1 LIIFKSFPNAKV
13 ILAMQA
19 IYMSSDRPW
28 ADFTILDRNIMTI
41 PEDRILE
48 TKVIMTIIGGE
59 KVFDDKNT
67 D

>member
-1 LIIFKSFPNAKV
+1 
-13 ILAMQA
+13 
-19 IYMSSDRPW
+19 MSSDRPW

>member
-1 LIIFKSFPNAKV
+1 LIIFKSFPNAEV
-13 ILAMQA
+13 ILARQA
-19 IYMSSDRPW
+19 IHMSSDRPW

-41 PEDRILE
+41 PEDQILE

>member
-1 LIIFKSFPNAKV
+1 MIIFKSFPNAEV
-13 ILAMQA
+13 ILAMQT
-19 IYMSSDRPW
+19 IQMLFDRPW

-41 PEDRILE
+41 PEDQILE
-48 TKVIMTIIGGE
+48 TKVTITIIGGE